1 MVDLS
6 IVFCM
11 FTRPGIS
18 LFHFAYRNSQ
28 HVSRPKSL
36 ARTSP
41 GRSPWEAAKGKGG
54 PPYQAEVGTPSDWY
68 IKENIYIIYIYIYI
82 TVYHIILY
90 YRILYYI
97 ILYVEH
103 THTYTHSD
111 MYIDMY
117 VCMYIYIC
125 IDSFSSYTDSKI
137 YECHT
142 QYISLYIHT
151 DRNWRFHV
159 GIFTYITPAD
169 TWKRMIHLP
178 GCQVM
183 ASRF

>member
-1 MVDLS
+1 MCRGQS
-6 IVFCM
+6 HW
-11 FTRPGIS
+11 REHHPGDH
-18 LFHFAYRNSQ
+18 L
-28 HVSRPKSL
+28 
-36 ARTSP
+36 
-41 GRSPWEAAKGKGG
+41 GRRRRGK
-54 PPYQAEVGTPSDWY
+54 VGHHTKQRLERRATG
-68 IKENIYIIYIYIYI
+68 ILRNIYIYYLYYI

-169 TWKRMIHLP
+169 KWKRMIHLP